1 MKKFVKA
8 GQGTSVDLLNA
19 LEQKID
25 MLEDNVVTSTQVKG
39 STDEFE
45 NRVVDSMIDRLADDI
60 VDVDTDKMLEVLYS
74 INPDMNDV
82 YEIPYSQWKN
92 VVDQCK
98 EEKYDG
104 PEAAE
109 YKYEIQDTHGLPQT
123 GMYDSYKFEEWYELE
138 EFLDNNPDVR
148 ENLDDGYATIIEL
161 D

>member
-8 GQGTSVDLLNA
+8 GQGTSADLLNA

-45 NRVVDSMIDRLADDI
+45 NRVVDSMIDRLADNI

-104 PEAAE
+104 PETE
-109 YKYEIQDTHGLPQT
+109 YKYEIQDTQGTPQAGVAT
-123 GMYDSYKFEEWYELE
+123 YKFEEWYELE

-148 ENLDDGYATIIEL
+148 ESLDDGYATIVEL